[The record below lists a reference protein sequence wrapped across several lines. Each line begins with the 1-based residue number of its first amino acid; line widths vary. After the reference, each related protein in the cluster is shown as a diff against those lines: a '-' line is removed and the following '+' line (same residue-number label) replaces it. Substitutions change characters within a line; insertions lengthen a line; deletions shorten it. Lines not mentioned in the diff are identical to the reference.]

1 MGIVE
6 TIALTLGVAWAS
18 GINVYATVA
27 VLGLLGATG
36 LYDLP
41 PDLEVLANPL
51 VIGIAGL
58 MFVVEFFADKV
69 PGFDTVWDT
78 LQTFIRIP
86 AGVVLALG
94 AVGEVDTAVQIAAAL
109 AGGTLAAATHAT
121 KAGSRALI
129 NTSPEPFSNWAASTA
144 EDTAVVGGLWA
155 ALFHP
160 VAFLVLLG
168 LFALLMVWLLPK
180 IWRGV
185 RGIARAIG
193 RLFGGHA
200 PSITEARALAAESR
214 QGFSLSLRRDPAYA
228 RNGGAPPAS
237 GRPNE

>member
-27 VLGLLGATG
+27 VLGLLGATS
-36 LYDLP
+36 LYNLP
-41 PDLEVLANPL
+41 PDLEVLASPL
-51 VIGIAGL
+51 VIGVAGL

-69 PGFDTVWDT
+69 PGFDTVWDMF
-78 LQTFIRIP
+78 QTFVRIP

-94 AVGEVDTAVQIAAAL
+94 AVGDVDIAVQVAAAL

-144 EDTAVVGGLWA
+144 EDTAVVGGLWM

-160 VAFLVLLG
+160 VAFLGLLG
-168 LFALLMVWLLPK
+168 LLALLMIWLLPK

-185 RGIARAIG
+185 HGVARAVG
-193 RLFGGHA
+193 RLFGGNTISA
-200 PSITEARALAAESR
+200 SEARAMAMPGDNRLV
-214 QGFSLSLRRDPAYA
+214 LSLRAAGRE
-228 RNGGAPPAS
+228 RES
-237 GRPNE
+237 G